1 MKIMNGILKN
11 KLTLLLTLSIVVSAI
26 TSCKKYPEDKGIH
39 LYRTAQNRLVGTWL
53 VASYSID
60 GADNTGAYADLNP
73 ALTFTIKRN
82 GDYTI
87 YCDGF
92 MIDKTGT
99 KNPYVTNLAGTWQF
113 LEKKKNLALTQG
125 LFSSNIDSYE
135 IRKLTKTELWLR
147 QQKGIV
153 VTEIHYIAK

>member
-1 MKIMNGILKN
+1 MSGVLKN
-11 KLTLLLTLSIVVSAI
+11 KLPLLLTLCIVISAVM
-26 TSCKKYPEDKGIH
+26 SCKKYPEDKGIH

-60 GADNTGAYADLNP
+60 GADNTGAYTDLNP

-82 GDYTI
+82 GSYTI
-87 YCDGF
+87 YCEGF
-92 MIDKTGT
+92 TIDNTGS

-113 LEKKKNLALTQG
+113 LENKKKMALTQG
-125 LFSSNIDSYE
+125 TFSSSIDSYE
-135 IRKLTKTELWLR
+135 IRKLTKNELWLR